1 MENEKIKIHE
11 IQEKAL
17 TLPDQV
23 KEIHVVDE
31 ETLSQANEFVKGCR
45 SMIQKISGLMD
56 PIIKRFTEGHRDT
69 LADKREL
76 EDPWIQAKD
85 LVTPQIISYRRKI
98 EEAKR
103 AAELVAQREIEEKK
117 RKEEELLKQAAE
129 LENKGKIE
137 EADEI
142 MEKAEAEAEKIPD
155 AVQNLSKIPEPQA
168 IRGVSTRK
176 IWKWRLKN
184 IKEVPRSHLILDEKK
199 LNHEARN
206 YREGETAEVPGIEF
220 YWV

>member
-1 MENEKIKIHE
+1 MENEKIKIQE
-11 IQEKAL
+11 IKEKSL
-17 TLPDQV
+17 TLPDQA
-23 KEIHVVDE
+23 KEIRVVDD
-31 ETLSQANEFVKGCR
+31 ETLNQANEFVNGCR
-45 SMIQKISGLMD
+45 SMLKKIGALMD
-56 PIIKRFTEGHRDT
+56 PIIKRDLEMHRAD

-76 EDPWIQAKD
+76 EDPWIQAKE
-85 LVTPQIISYRRKI
+85 LVIPQIISYRRKL

-103 AAELVAQREIEEKK
+103 AAELAAQREIEEKK

-155 AVQNLSKIPEPQA
+155 AVQNLSKIPETQK

-176 IWKWRLKN
+176 IWKWRIKN

-206 YREGETAEVPGIEF
+206 YREGETAEIPGIDF